1 MWWSSLFQINTG
13 YSYTQTNSLFQVVS
27 IGTENENNRLIST
40 ALAVSGLFSLS
51 KFARGGTGL
60 LLLFRRPFRLR
71 LLYRQKQNQCVR
83 LFKDEYIKIE
93 KTKNK
98 HVLVIITVQ
107 ISTGNHGKAAKNE
120 VGSWPPFVS
129 RLVYLPFGGET
140 PGDGEEG
147 VESPLRASL
156 PALQNLLTAVTNPVL
171 AANRI
176 KREICFSF
184 TGGEV
189 GFVQQHCH
197 LMAKRMHD
205 RLFAIDLNC
214 FSLHMNWMSP
224 SSSGSLHF
232 SSSVEQST
240 TSGSRNKPL
249 ASLYS
254 QSSGEGCFC
263 TTATRTGGGKIQ
275 SQIEASSGR
284 RTAAGIYVRS
294 GRCCRGFPRWSRAA

>member
-1 MWWSSLFQINTG
+1 MTVKKESSRPCVLPCRLFRIFLQPLRILSSL
-13 YSYTQTNSLFQVVS
+13 QT
-27 IGTENENNRLIST
+27 E
-40 ALAVSGLFSLS
+40 S
-51 KFARGGTGL
+51 KERFASHPRGG
-60 LLLFRRPFRLR
+60 
-71 LLYRQKQNQCVR
+71 
-83 LFKDEYIKIE
+83 D
-93 KTKNK
+93 
-98 HVLVIITVQ
+98 
-107 ISTGNHGKAAKNE
+107 
-120 VGSWPPFVS
+120 
-129 RLVYLPFGGET
+129 
-140 PGDGEEG
+140 
-147 VESPLRASL
+147 
-156 PALQNLLTAVTNPVL
+156 
-171 AANRI
+171 
-176 KREICFSF
+176 
-184 TGGEV
+184 V

-205 RLFAIDLNC
+205 RLLAIDLNC

-224 SSSGSLHF
+224 SSSGSPHF

-284 RTAAGIYVRS
+284 LTAAGIYVRS